1 MGPIMFPPRRILA
14 AIDFSEPSRVALT
27 MAARLAA
34 HDGGEL
40 HVLHAEDP
48 LLCAA
53 ARARGISLSVQAGDE
68 LKAFIGETGIPSTVP
83 VQPHVIGGL
92 AAPVICDFARHQQ
105 VDVIVVGTH
114 GMSGAERLLFGSTAE
129 AVLHRSRIP
138 VLLVP
143 PTWSPPSGG
152 DLSGMGPV
160 IAAIDFTGAS
170 FEAMGAA
177 FRMARALHTSLE
189 LVHVVP
195 SLPVIERWR
204 PHAVD
209 SIDQRIEEARA
220 QLARLA
226 RGINMGMAVETRVET
241 GPIAESIAHAARAA
255 NGRQP
260 LLVLGRRRA
269 RTHGDVPGATAH
281 RVVSLAHVPTLM
293 FMATESAS

>member
-1 MGPIMFPPRRILA
+1 MFPPRRILA

-27 MAARLAA
+27 MAARFAA
-34 HDGGEL
+34 HDAGEL

-53 ARARGISLSVQAGDE
+53 ARARGISLSVQARDE
-68 LKAFIGETGIPSTVP
+68 LKAFIGETGLPPAVP
-83 VQPHVIGGL
+83 IQPHVIGGV
-92 AAPVICDFARHQQ
+92 AAPVICDFAKNQS
-105 VDVIVVGTH
+105 VDVIVIGTH

-143 PTWSPPSGG
+143 PTWSPPSPSSA
-152 DLSGMGPV
+152 DLSGVGPV

-177 FRMARALHTSLE
+177 FRMARALHTALE
-189 LVHVVP
+189 LLHVVP
-195 SLPVIERWR
+195 SLPVIDRWR

-209 SIDQRIEEARA
+209 SIDHRIEEARA

-226 RGINMGMAVETRVET
+226 RGINMGMPVETLVEV
-241 GPIAESIAHAARAA
+241 GPIANSIAHAARPG
-255 NGRQP
+255 NGRHP
-260 LLVLGRRRA
+260 LLVMGRRRP

-293 FMATESAS
+293 FMATESAT